1 MKRWPFSRKACLLAA
16 LIMAAVLFPAVS
28 QSIFDEDFD
37 TYIEYNSALL
47 SEYMDANGPYLDE
60 FVEKSGRNVDEFI
73 EATGPFIDRLIND
86 PHYTHEDYRA
96 DTKEYYDKMR
106 RKSSEYS
113 KQYNSCSRPL
123 RNAYRNASADTDGSG
138 DLIFY
143 ELEQFQRRLV
153 KIYSYILNSTALLSE
168 EFLAQ
173 DGGDCE
179 DWSIVT
185 AGLLQFWDVP
195 AYVGT
200 LGA

>member
-1 MKRWPFSRKACLLAA
+1 MKRWPFSRKARVLAA

-37 TYIEYNSALL
+37 TYIEYNS
-47 SEYMDANGPYLDE
+47 
-60 FVEKSGRNVDEFI
+60 
-73 EATGPFIDRLIND
+73 
-86 PHYTHEDYRA
+86 
-96 DTKEYYDKMR
+96 
-106 RKSSEYS
+106 
-113 KQYNSCSRPL
+113 
-123 RNAYRNASADTDGSG
+123 
-138 DLIFY
+138 
-143 ELEQFQRRLV
+143 
-153 KIYSYILNSTALLSE
+153 ALLSE